1 MAPKSLIK
9 RGQNQRGQ
17 QNENFD
23 NADEVSAYMKK
34 IKEAN
39 NRFYD
44 SPSDAQ
50 FLLPSEWMLKV

>member
-1 MAPKSLIK
+1 
-9 RGQNQRGQ
+9 
-17 QNENFD
+17 
-23 NADEVSAYMKK
+23 MKK